1 MIKKLSLENTEILR
15 SQIDIPSVR
24 HTVVE
29 LILNSIDAKAMSISV
44 TVHKLSVSVSD
55 DGNGFDPQDLKLL
68 KRNCIVLN

>member
-24 HTVVE
+24 HAVVE
-29 LILNSIDAKAMSISV
+29 LILNSIDAKAMYISV

-68 KRNCIVLN
+68 KRNCIELN